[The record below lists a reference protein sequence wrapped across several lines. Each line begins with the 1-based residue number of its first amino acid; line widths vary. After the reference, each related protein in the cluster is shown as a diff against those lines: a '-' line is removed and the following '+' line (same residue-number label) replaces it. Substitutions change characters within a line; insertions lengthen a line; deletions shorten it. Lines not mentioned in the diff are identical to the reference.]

1 MCSKHYLLSFFC
13 ESNLQPVPDC
23 ERHYRAGY
31 GSIQF
36 SHNQAEVDLGTMP
49 LYSQIPR
56 NATSLLRAM
65 KNRSYWKIPELLSI
79 KLSLSRSVG
88 TEKTRHLETLK
99 LSISSSFKM
108 IASGTILTKGFLILL
123 FSQLIFTT
131 AGNYSM
137 FNVIFFL
144 VVYMFTMEA
153 LIYFSSSMI
162 KSDWFSIWRKI
173 WMKLCN

>member
-1 MCSKHYLLSFFC
+1 
-13 ESNLQPVPDC
+13 
-23 ERHYRAGY
+23 
-31 GSIQF
+31 
-36 SHNQAEVDLGTMP
+36 
-49 LYSQIPR
+49 
-56 NATSLLRAM
+56 M

-88 TEKTRHLETLK
+88 TEKTRHLETLR

-137 FNVIFFL
+137 FNVIFFFGRL
-144 VVYMFTMEA
+144 YVYCG
-153 LIYFSSSMI
+153 SSDI
-162 KSDWFSIWRKI
+162 FF
-173 WMKLCN
+173 LLQ

>member
-1 MCSKHYLLSFFC
+1 MCLKHYLLSF
-13 ESNLQPVPDC
+13 SVRVPYPIVSDIIARVM
-23 ERHYRAGY
+23 EVYSSPTIRQK
-31 GSIQF
+31 SIL
-36 SHNQAEVDLGTMP
+36 ARCLC
-49 LYSQIPR
+49 IPKFR
-56 NATSLLRAM
+56 ETASLLRAM

-88 TEKTRHLETLK
+88 TEKTRHLETLR

-137 FNVIFFL
+137 FNVIFFFGRL
-144 VVYMFTMEA
+144 YVYCGSSD
-153 LIYFSSSMI
+153 IFS
-162 KSDWFSIWRKI
+162 
-173 WMKLCN
+173 LLQ

>member
-1 MCSKHYLLSFFC
+1 
-13 ESNLQPVPDC
+13 
-23 ERHYRAGY
+23 
-31 GSIQF
+31 
-36 SHNQAEVDLGTMP
+36 
-49 LYSQIPR
+49 
-56 NATSLLRAM
+56 M

-88 TEKTRHLETLK
+88 TEKTRHLETLR

-144 VVYMFTMEA
+144 VVYMFTVEA
-153 LIYFSSSMI
+153 LIYFLFFND
-162 KSDWFSIWRKI
+162 KK
-173 WMKLCN
+173 